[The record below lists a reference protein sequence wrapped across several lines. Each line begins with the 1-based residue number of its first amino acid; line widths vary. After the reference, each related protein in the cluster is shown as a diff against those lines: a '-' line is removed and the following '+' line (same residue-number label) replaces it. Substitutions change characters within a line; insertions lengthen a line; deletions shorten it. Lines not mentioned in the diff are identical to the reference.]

1 MSDRNYKVKGKKLL
15 PKWYN
20 KERNAVRKLKRK
32 LWAGINKGRQI
43 K

>member
-20 KERNAVRKLKRK
+20 KQRNDAKKLKRK
-32 LWAGINKGRQI
+32 LWSMI
-43 K
+43 KDRAAD